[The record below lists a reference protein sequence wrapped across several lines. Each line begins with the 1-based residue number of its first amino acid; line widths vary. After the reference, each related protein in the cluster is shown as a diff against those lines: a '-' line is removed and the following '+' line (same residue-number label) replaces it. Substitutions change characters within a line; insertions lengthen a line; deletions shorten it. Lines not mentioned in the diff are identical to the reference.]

1 MIKMQF
7 YFESVKSKETSKNR
21 FRIFRNISSD
31 LTKCFLTYSRFLF
44 YIILIIIY
52 KLDTD
57 LQIFAQ
63 FRIVSQIFTDW

>member
-44 YIILIIIY
+44 HIILIIIY
-52 KLDTD
+52 KLDID
-57 LQIFAQ
+57 LQIFVQ
-63 FRIVSQIFTDW
+63 FRIVSQIFSDR